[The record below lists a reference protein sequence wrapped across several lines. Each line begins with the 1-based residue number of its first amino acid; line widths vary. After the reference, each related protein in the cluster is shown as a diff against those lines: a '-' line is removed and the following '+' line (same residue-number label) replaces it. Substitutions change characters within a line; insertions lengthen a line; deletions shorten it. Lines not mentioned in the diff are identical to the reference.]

1 MFKPI
6 AVILPLLAVII
17 TVMPRAGEAET
28 SCAIPIE
35 CLQKVLEKAQPDKNK
50 CIVEEH
56 QRESQR
62 LALENQRLALENQQF
77 LQRVVDTQQK
87 QLQVLIEENQKLR
100 QALSQENQALKTQ
113 LEQLSQ
119 KQQIQTLSATT
130 ENCTNEQIGQIRFD
144 GTYARLCNG
153 KHWQII
159 DARHPK
165 PVIKPTAKQYT
176 VAEVRATAKGKEW
189 PQRSGQGTL
198 CETGYHLCHFMEALV
213 LKYAYPRSRIPYEGG
228 SYLRTLGNYSD
239 VIHAGT
245 NHGHNSLLGYNDKG
259 NWNGPS
265 LQCPNGSGPMLHF
278 YNKDD
283 RNKGYEWDGGCYK
296 DDKRPWAC
304 CINNLD

>member
-1 MFKPI
+1 MFKPMFKPI
-6 AVILPLLAVII
+6 VVILPLLAVII
-17 TVMPRAGEAET
+17 TVMPRAAEAET
-28 SCAIPIE
+28 CAAVPIE
-35 CLQKVLEKAQPDKNK
+35 CLQKVLEKAQADKNK

-113 LEQLSQ
+113 LEQQLSQ
-119 KQQIQTLSATT
+119 KQQIKTLSATT
-130 ENCTNEQIGQIRFD
+130 ENCTQIGQIRFD

-176 VAEVRATAKGKEW
+176 VAEVRATG
-189 PQRSGQGTL
+189 SGQGTV
-198 CETGYHLCHFMEALV
+198 CETGYHLCLFMEALV
-213 LKYAYPRSRIPYEGG
+213 LKYAYPRSRIPIEEN
-228 SYLRTLGNYSD
+228 SYLRTLGIYSD
-239 VIHAGT
+239 VNHAGT
-245 NHGHNSLLGYNDKG
+245 NNANNSLLGYNDNG
-259 NWNGPS
+259 NWNGAN

-278 YNKDD
+278 YNKDS
-283 RNKGYEWDGGCYK
+283 RNKGAEWDGGCHK
-296 DDKRPWAC
+296 DDKRYWAC